1 MLGKPSRKSL
11 FHKGARK
18 NLLKQGIGCLLSI
31 ALMGMTV
38 MASPIALADFSRL
51 GQLQQKGFVISA
63 EARLLDG
70 SRATLG
76 SINAKELRSPAS
88 VTKAYLTAAALSRF
102 GPQHRFTS
110 RLVSLAEPNSNGVLQ
125 GDLIFDGGGDPGLT
139 SEDLWRLVQRLR
151 QAGVRE
157 IHGGLVV
164 NQWRFGPVECLTTD
178 RCNART
184 RVDNSYSAPLSSAG
198 VNFGSWCVNVAPAAT
213 AGQSANITHCDG
225 PTSLTR
231 IENNVVTK
239 PDNSGTELSAV
250 RVTDAAGD
258 VMRISGQISTNAMAR
273 DIYRGASDS
282 AQQTAETLNAMLIQA
297 GITLT
302 AAPRVTAERPPQW
315 ANTLAAVDGKPLQ
328 ELLLRTM
335 NYSNNYMADVMAL
348 NLVETPRAELHQ
360 AGQALEAF
368 AASLPGHGP
377 ATFESGSGLT
387 TNNRTS
393 AHGVNVMLES
403 MFNETALF
411 PSFVAAFQSPV
422 NGVMRFIR
430 RGSDTF
436 QNNVMIKTG
445 TLNQPISV
453 RAAAGYF
460 RTATG
465 RWGVFSI
472 MVNGNAS
479 TPYLSWSDVLVPL
492 SQDLDAMILAN

>member
-1 MLGKPSRKSL
+1 M
-11 FHKGARK
+11 A
-18 NLLKQGIGCLLSI
+18 I
-31 ALMGMTV
+31 MT
-38 MASPIALADFSRL
+38 SPLAMADFSRL

-70 SRATLG
+70 SKTTLG
-76 SINAKELRSPAS
+76 SINPQELRSPAS
-88 VTKAYLTAAALSRF
+88 VTKAYLAAAALSRF

-110 RLVSLAEPNSNGVLQ
+110 RLVSLAEMNSNGVLP

-157 IHGGLVV
+157 IRGGLVV

-184 RVDNSYSAPLSSAG
+184 RVGNSYSAPLSSAG
-198 VNFGSWCVNVAPAAT
+198 VNFGSWCVNVAPANS
-213 AGQSANITHCDG
+213 AGQSATITHCDG
-225 PTSLTR
+225 PTSMTR
-231 IENNVVTK
+231 IENNVTTK

-282 AQQTAETLNAMLIQA
+282 AQQTAQTLNAMLIQA

-302 AAPRVTAERPPQW
+302 DAPRVSAERPPQW

-348 NLVETPRAELHQ
+348 NLVETPRAQLRQ

-387 TNNRTS
+387 TSNRTS

-403 MFNETALF
+403 MFHETALF

-445 TLNQPISV
+445 TLNQPFAV

-460 RTATG
+460 RTSSG
-465 RWGVFSI
+465 RWGVFSV
-472 MVNGNAS
+472 MVNGNAN
-479 TPYLSWSDVLVPL
+479 TPYLSWSDVLTPL
-492 SQDLDAMILAN
+492 TQDLDGMILRN